1 MQTETDIKNA
11 ATSAREVENFRTH
24 GAPFGVSYP
33 AYLSR
38 SYSYM
43 QSHPIKI
50 RDVWTIT
57 TFTGD
62 KLADVIAIKHNR
74 RERRGYI
81 TDVRG
86 SFWARGIDGR
96 LYYGTHNGKGM
107 YCRMRLAKDQSKRI

>member
-11 ATSAREVENFRTH
+11 ATSAREVEKFRTH
-24 GAPFGVSYP
+24 GAPFGVSYI

-38 SYSYM
+38 SDSYM

-57 TFTGD
+57 TWTGD
-62 KLADVIAIKHNR
+62 KLADVIAIKNR
-74 RERRGYI
+74 RERRGY
-81 TDVRG
+81 TTSVRG

-96 LYYGTHNGKGM
+96 LYYGTHNGECM
-107 YCRMRLAKDQSKRI
+107 YCRMRLAKDQSARRN